1 MQKFSDL
8 PSWANFRRVLSD
20 EFGIRLE
27 TDPLEHAISIRGH
40 LVRIDEWPARAE
52 HKGTVILV
60 HGGGGNGRILAP
72 LAEPIADL
80 GWRVLA
86 PDLPGFGL
94 TEPSVSF
101 DWNYAEWPAVIA
113 EIANAQQ
120 GPIVL
125 MGLSMGGMTA
135 VFAAQKCDRVE
146 GVIATTLLDLSD
158 EDHFVRAARWPWL
171 GRLSLLSM
179 SLTPWLID
187 RVWLPLSLAA
197 PLRDMS
203 SKPVMRRYFS
213 SDPLIGKSWKPA
225 RFFRTA
231 HAYEQSS
238 ISLDCPLLLVHPGA
252 DFWTPTEL
260 SLEVFE
266 RIDAPKAFI
275 ELSNGSHLPLEKPAY
290 EELAEEIG
298 HFLMAMDHDTATGRP
313 LLQSE

>member
-20 EFGIRLE
+20 EFGISLE
-27 TDPLEHAISIRGH
+27 SDPVEHAVPIRGH
-40 LVRIDEWPARAE
+40 LVRMDEWPARGE
-52 HKGTVILV
+52 CEGTVILV

-72 LAEPIADL
+72 LAEPIAGL

-101 DWNYAEWPAVIA
+101 DWDYAEWPAVIA

-120 GPIVL
+120 SPVVL

-135 VFAAQKCDRVE
+135 FFAAQKCDRVA
-146 GVIATTLLDLSD
+146 GVMATTLLDLSD

-171 GRLSLLSM
+171 GNLSLLSM
-179 SLTPWLID
+179 SLTPWLFD
-187 RVWLPLSLAA
+187 RVWLPLSLAT
-197 PLRDMS
+197 PLREMSS
-203 SKPVMRRYFS
+203 SKPMQRYFS
-213 SDPLIGKSWKPA
+213 RDPLIGKSWKPA
-225 RFFRTA
+225 RFFRTV
-231 HAYEQSS
+231 HAFKPSS
-238 ISLDCPLLLVHPGA
+238 IRLDCPLLLVHPGA

-266 RIDAPKAFI
+266 RIDAPKEFI

-290 EELAEEIG
+290 KELAEQIG
-298 HFLMAMDHDTATGRP
+298 HFLMAIAQETATVQP
-313 LLQSE
+313 TLQSE